1 MRFVRLVLLSTV
13 VLALAQPVFACK
25 VCDYTYV
32 PEGDCV
38 FHPGVAGYICTNG
51 TDGCDEGIV
60 FCNGFSPA
68 SVASTYTVASVEVTH
83 SSPAPDTR
91 QTEKPVVASN
101 DVEPAAESVRWS
113 HRSRG
118 PAPAPA
124 RAVRRTPM

>member
-38 FHPGVAGYICTNG
+38 FIPGLAGYTCFHG
-51 TDGCDEGIV
+51 EGGCEETLV
-60 FCNGFSPA
+60 WCYRALPA
-68 SVASTYTVASVEVTH
+68 SIASTYTVASVEVTH
-83 SSPAPDTR
+83 SSPAPATP

-101 DVEPAAESVRWS
+101 DVQPATQSVR
-113 HRSRG
+113 
-118 PAPAPA
+118 
-124 RAVRRTPM
+124 